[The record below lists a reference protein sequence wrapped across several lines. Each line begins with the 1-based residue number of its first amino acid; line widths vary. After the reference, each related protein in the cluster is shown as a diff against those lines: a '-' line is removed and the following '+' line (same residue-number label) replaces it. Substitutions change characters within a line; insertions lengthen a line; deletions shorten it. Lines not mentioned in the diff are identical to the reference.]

1 MVVQTIWY
9 GYISLMADHTPSSL
23 IELGLFTGIPQHEN
37 FCRLPNSIPTSKM
50 SPSSTPHHWPA
61 ADVIGLPDTYVFE
74 GRTKSSADFLVETD
88 TAALLVLRDGAICFE
103 NYALTGGREVA
114 WISMSVAKS
123 VISALVGIAV
133 GEGHISSID
142 RPISDYVRAT
152 PGSAYDGVSIREV
165 LQMSSGARWN
175 EDYHDPDS
183 DIYRLAA
190 AMGEGGTLEA
200 FVATMV
206 RDSEPGRECR
216 YNSGDTQALGQLLV
230 SATNRSITDYMQEK
244 LVEPLGISSPAYWLV
259 DSAGMEV
266 AFAGL
271 VMTARDFAKF
281 GELYRNSGVWR
292 GSQLVP
298 ESWVRASLTADAPH
312 LKPGRPVI
320 GSHALEL
327 GYGYQWWLPAGDS
340 GEFSAIGVYN
350 QFVYVDPTKKTVV
363 VKLSANRA
371 YGTSDDE
378 STNREHETIAFL
390 RAVSDRPTR

>member
-1 MVVQTIWY
+1 M
-9 GYISLMADHTPSSL
+9 GDHTRSSL
-23 IELGLFTGIPQHEN
+23 VELGLFTGIPQHEN
-37 FCRLPNSIPTSKM
+37 FCRLPDLIPTSKM
-50 SPSSTPHHWPA
+50 SPSSTPHHWPTT
-61 ADVIGLPDTYVFE
+61 DVIDLPDTYAFE
-74 GRTKSSADFLVETD
+74 GRVKSVEDFLVETD
-88 TAALLVLRDGAICFE
+88 TAALLVLHDGVICFE
-103 NYALTGGREVA
+103 SYALTGGRDVA

-133 GEGHISSID
+133 DEGHISSID
-142 RPISDYVRAT
+142 QPISDYVRAR

-165 LQMSSGARWN
+165 LQMSSGARWH

-206 RDSEPGRECR
+206 RDDEPGRVCR

-259 DSAGMEV
+259 DSTGMEV

-271 VMTARDFAKF
+271 IMTARDYAKF
-281 GELYRNSGVWR
+281 GELYRNGGTWR
-292 GSQLVP
+292 GNQIVP
-298 ESWVRASLTADAPH
+298 GSWVRASLTAEAAH
-312 LKPGRPVI
+312 LQPGRPIV
-320 GSHALEL
+320 GTHPLNL

-340 GEFSAIGVYN
+340 DEFSAIGVYN
-350 QFVYVDPTKKTVV
+350 QFVYVDPTKKTVI
-363 VKLSANRA
+363 VKLSANRV

-378 STNREHETIAFL
+378 ATNREHETVAFL
-390 RAVSDRPTR
+390 RAISGRPTR

>member
-1 MVVQTIWY
+1 MV
-9 GYISLMADHTPSSL
+9 DHTPSSL

-37 FCRLPNSIPTSKM
+37 FCRLPDLVATSKM
-50 SPSSTPHHWPA
+50 SPSATPHHWPTT
-61 ADVIGLPDTYVFE
+61 DMIDLPDTYVFD
-74 GRTKSSADFLVETD
+74 GQTKSTEDLFVETD

-103 NYALTGGREVA
+103 RYALTGGPEVT

-133 GEGHISSID
+133 DEGHISSID

-152 PGSAYDGVSIREV
+152 PGSAYDGVSIRDV

-175 EDYHDPDS
+175 EDYHDPGS

-190 AMGEGGTLEA
+190 AMGNGGTLED

-206 RDSEPGRECR
+206 RDVEPGRICR

-230 SATNRSITDYMQEK
+230 NATSRSITDYMQEK
-244 LVEPLGISSPAYWLV
+244 LAGPLGISSPSYWLV

-271 VMTARDFAKF
+271 VMTARDYATF
-281 GELYRNSGVWR
+281 GELYRNGGSWR
-292 GSQLVP
+292 GTQIVP
-298 ESWVRASLTADAPH
+298 ESWVRASLTADADH
-312 LKPGRPVI
+312 LQPGRPIV
-320 GSHALEL
+320 GSHPLEL

-350 QFVYVDPTKKTVV
+350 QFVYVDPAKKTVV

-371 YGTSDDE
+371 YGTTDDE
-378 STNREHETIAFL
+378 TSNREHETIAFL
-390 RAVSDRPTR
+390 RAISGTPTR